1 MLYPTHWSSYHLCP
15 FLLTPPVSC
24 SPRSLFLSQLLS
36 SLAPAP
42 KMANLRLVCPLSRS
56 LTTPLSRTLYTSARP
71 TSPSSSSSARPL
83 PSYTLFNYTLAFSLP
98 FSFWGLFGGGG
109 ANSAGKSSASSGVDV
124 VSKSSTV
131 FREQNAF
138 VGRQQASTLMFASVR
153 GEGRKE

>member
-1 MLYPTHWSSYHLCP
+1 
-15 FLLTPPVSC
+15 
-24 SPRSLFLSQLLS
+24 
-36 SLAPAP
+36 
-42 KMANLRLVCPLSRS
+42 MAGLRLANPVSRS
-56 LTTPLSRTLYTSARP
+56 LTNPLSRTLYTSARP
-71 TSPSSSSSARPL
+71 SSPFPSSSSFSSPRPL

-124 VSKSSTV
+124 TSKSSTV